1 MRRVNGVL
9 ASVDAPLLVHDL
21 SRTGFAVV
29 SRLIFEPGETLDF
42 CLVADDGTEVRVT
55 AQAVHT
61 RPFEKKPGLHLSGFE
76 FVPGGKSG
84 FVPHVLIDRLIEA
97 VTPYVAHF

>member
-9 ASVDAPLLVHDL
+9 ASVDTPIFVHDL

-29 SRLIFEPGETLDF
+29 SRIIFEPGETLDF
-42 CLVADDGTEVRVT
+42 RLVADDGMEVRVT

-61 RPFEKKPGLHLSGFE
+61 RPFDRKPGLHLSGFE
-76 FVPGGKSG
+76 FVAGTSG
-84 FVPHVLIDRLIEA
+84 FVPHVQIDRLIEA
-97 VTPYVAHF
+97 VTPFVSHF